1 MWLLTYLRHGRQKAG
16 ALRKHQRQEKGRQKA
31 QAQRRQGRSFRRGL
45 QTSGQNRQKE
55 VMDIRSEVINK
66 LRTAVSQATAG
77 EIHRAVEFL
86 AFAREVRVGKHDLRR
101 KGRVLTQQVRGGE
114 Q

>member
-1 MWLLTYLRHGRQKAG
+1 MAGKKKGLYANIAAKRKAG
-16 ALRKHQRQEKGRQKA
+16 KKPRRKGAKGAPSDADFKRA
-31 QAQRRQGRSFRRGL
+31 
-45 QTSGQNRQKE
+45 GQNRQKE

-66 LRTAVSQATAG
+66 LRLAVSQATAG

-101 KGRVLTQQVRGGE
+101 KGRVLTQQVRGGG

>member
-1 MWLLTYLRHGRQKAG
+1 MTAG
-16 ALRKHQRQEKGRQKA
+16 AAPNPDLAKVGA
-31 QAQRRQGRSFRRGL
+31 ISYLIA
-45 QTSGQNRQKE
+45 
-55 VMDIRSEVINK
+55 VDIRAEVINK

-77 EIHRAVEFL
+77 EIHRAVDFL

-101 KGRVLTQQVRGGE
+101 KGRILTQQVRGGD